1 MVTEG
6 VVATT
11 AAETVQKKKKECE
24 RVHVWEREKEI
35 TSAALL
41 TDIFHK
47 LIQLT

>member
-1 MVTEG
+1 MVTAG
-6 VVATT
+6 VVAI
-11 AAETVQKKKKECE
+11 AGVKRVKNGEESVKECT
-24 RVHVWEREKEI
+24 WEGGEI